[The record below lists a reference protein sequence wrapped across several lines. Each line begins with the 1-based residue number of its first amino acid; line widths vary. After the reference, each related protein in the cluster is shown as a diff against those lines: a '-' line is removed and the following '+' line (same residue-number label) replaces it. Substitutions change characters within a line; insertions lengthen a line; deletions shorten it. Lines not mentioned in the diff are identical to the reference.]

1 MIRRLHRNT
10 LFFCIVAI
18 FALFCSTEAY
28 CCNKVILKQSAN
40 VQNQMKKE
48 NVTYIVKY
56 NFDLKGSEIS
66 IPKDSQLQFQGG
78 SFSNGIVKGNA
89 TEVIA
94 GHYRIFTKM
103 TLAGSWVNKMVYS
116 EWLDFEEGEK
126 VDNARNFQNL
136 MLLCAGDKM
145 THLYMQQG
153 VFYCSVVTG
162 SSNIKVPSNVYWHN
176 SASIRQLSTD
186 SPKFGFVLLQKCDN
200 VTIDGGEFVGD
211 VQSHIGSDGEW
222 GHGIK
227 VAGASNVVL
236 KNFVSRE
243 FWGDG
248 IDLIEGEYNGTL
260 RAGVGPCNKVTI
272 DNIKCL
278 YNRRQ
283 GLSIEAA
290 WNVVVKNSEFAFTG
304 KYKITSPGAGVD
316 IEPWCTNETK
326 IENIE
331 FFNCFV
337 HNNSSQ
343 RDFCLEPTIQ
353 YHVQTGKG
361 KIAPVSKVEL
371 KDCRLGKLYINGAH
385 TASIVNCE
393 IDEISRYNYGKNVL
407 IEGCTIKLKSDIKS
421 RTGLTMKRCK

>member
-1 MIRRLHRNT
+1 MKPQKIIIAIILLFSLSFYSFASACTKKIVVSSKDWGNQLKYENTYYIIRERLDLKGKEFVVPNNSR
-10 LFFCIVAI
+10 LVFEGGC
-18 FALFCSTEAY
+18 LSTGT
-28 CCNKVILKQSAN
+28 VIGKETTIQAEKIL
-40 VQNQMKKE
+40 VFE
-48 NVTYIVKY
+48 NVT
-56 NFDLKGSEIS
+56 LS
-66 IPKDSQLQFQGG
+66 
-78 SFSNGIVKGNA
+78 
-89 TEVIA
+89 
-94 GHYRIFTKM
+94 
-103 TLAGSWVNKMVYS
+103 GSWINKEVYS
-116 EWLDFEEGEK
+116 EWLDFVEGKE
-126 VDNARNFQNL
+126 VDNARNFKNL
-136 MLLCAGDKM
+136 MLLCTGDKM

-176 SASIRQLSTD
+176 SASIRQLLTD

-272 DNIKCL
+272 DNVKCL

-361 KIAPVSKVEL
+361 KIAPVSKVVM
-371 KDCRLGKLYINGAH
+371 KDCRLGKLYIYGAH

-393 IDEISRYNYGKNVL
+393 IDEISRYNYGKNVI
-407 IEGCTIKLKSDIKS
+407 IEGCTIKRKSDIKS

>member
-1 MIRRLHRNT
+1 MIRRLHGNT

-89 TEVIA
+89 TEVSA
-94 GHYRIFTKM
+94 GQYRIFTNV
-103 TLAGSWVNKMVYS
+103 TLSGSWTNKTVYS
-116 EWLDFEEGEK
+116 EWLDFVESK
-126 VDNARNFQNL
+126 KFDNARNFKNL
-136 MLLCAGDKM
+136 MLLCTGDKM
-145 THLYMQQG
+145 TNLYMQKG
-153 VFYCSVVTG
+153 DFYCSVVTV

-176 SASIRQLSTD
+176 SATIRQLTTD
-186 SPKFGFVLLQKCDN
+186 SPKFCFVLLQKCNN

-211 VQSHIGSDGEW
+211 VQSHTGTDGEW

-227 VAGASNVVL
+227 VAGATNVVL

-272 DNIKCL
+272 DNVKCL

-361 KIAPVSKVEL
+361 KIAPVSKVVM
-371 KDCRLGKLYINGAH
+371 KNCRLGKFYIYGAH

-393 IDEISRYNYGKNVL
+393 IDEISRYNYGKNVR
-407 IEGCTIKLKSDIKS
+407 IEGCTIKRKSDIKS